1 MKMRWFTVMASAV
14 VLSMVYASCSKD
26 EDSIALRAER
36 EQNGALRARDRGERS
51 GLAGSQIVIDFSD
64 FAPSMMA
71 GPTSYGENYY
81 SATAA
86 GNQVTEISNQL
97 FKSTVNSGYGGIEF
111 WNGGIALSHWNY
123 RSNPT
128 DDASLP
134 NDWWY
139 SYKNQMSV
147 YNTSSADGSNANAGR
162 GDNNFG
168 VVFGYVDSYN
178 QQFGVEKPSFSLKV
192 PMRLQGLW
200 ICNSSYT
207 YGVMKYG
214 NTFGNVGVAQ
224 PLEAIGGYFKVILEC
239 YDENNSPIATY
250 SKLLADYRPDSAR
263 VEPVTTWSYWSI
275 GASNVKKVKFNF
287 EGSDSG
293 DYGLNTPAYICIDD
307 IELQ

>member
-1 MKMRWFTVMASAV
+1 M
-14 VLSMVYASCSKD
+14 SMVYTSCSKD

-36 EQNGALRARDRGERS
+36 EQNGALRARDRGERG
-51 GLAGSQIVIDFSD
+51 GLAGNQIVIDFKN

-81 SATAA
+81 SQS
-86 GNQVTEISNQL
+86 GSSQVKMIQDSLGIFTSEVN
-97 FKSTVNSGYGGIEF
+97 KNGTVVEF
-111 WNGGIALSHWNY
+111 WNGGIALSKWNY
-123 RSNPT
+123 RTNKAGTSG
-128 DDASLP
+128 
-134 NDWWY
+134 DWWY
-139 SYKNQMSV
+139 SYLNQMSV
-147 YNTSSADGSNANAGR
+147 YNTSSVDSSNAGAGR

-178 QQFGVEKPSFSLKV
+178 QQFGVKKPSFSLKV

-224 PLEAIGGYFKVILEC
+224 PLETIGGYFKVILEC
-239 YDENNSPIATY
+239 YDENNSLIATY

-263 VEPVTTWSYWSI
+263 VEPVTTWSYWPI
-275 GASNVKKVKFNF
+275 NAEGVKTVTFNF
-287 EGSDSG
+287 TGSDTG

-307 IELQ
+307 ITLE